1 MYTGTKG
8 PTECARQKTG
18 LIILNT
24 QTKVQSC
31 SKIKHTIESTTA
43 EEWDEAEEYA
53 VNKDTVLHMLGIK
66 PLE

>member
-24 QTKVQSC
+24 QTKMQSC
-31 SKIKHTIESTTA
+31 SKIKHTITTDDNTTESSSATLNPDGYSESVA
-43 EEWDEAEEYA
+43 
-53 VNKDTVLHMLGIK
+53 M
-66 PLE
+66 